1 MDVNISEL
9 RKEGRPLWM
18 SSLGEESFA
27 SFIGGGGDIFTDR
40 LAPDWDRFVGAE
52 AVLEDDVELTEELLS
67 GTWAGEDF
75 VS

>member
-1 MDVNISEL
+1 MDVSISEL

-27 SFIGGGGDIFTDR
+27 SFIGGGGDIYSDR
-40 LAPDWDRFVGAE
+40 LAPDWDRFEGVE
-52 AVLEDDVELTEELLS
+52 ELRDDDAELTEELLA
-67 GTWAGEDF
+67 GRWAGEDY